1 MNRTFASCAAINSD
15 ANVHE
20 VIDRNFEQQRG
31 APTAAVRIG
40 IIGGG
45 QLSTMTARAA
55 HALGCRVTVLEKDPH
70 SPGALL
76 LPGVIIGDWADPAV
90 LAGMASQVD
99 VLTFENE
106 FVDAGALQILE
117 EAGHAVF
124 PTSACLAVTQ
134 DKLRQKEALV
144 GAGLAVPR
152 FCAVASPEDIV
163 GAGTQFGWPV
173 VLKTRRNGYDGK
185 GNATVSSA
193 MAANAAWNGL
203 GGDRNAL
210 YVEAYFPFS
219 RELAVIV
226 TRGRNGE
233 IATYPVVETFQ
244 RDHVCH
250 TVSAPAAIAPEL
262 AVRAANLARQAVA
275 AVGAIGTFGVEMF
288 LSTAGDIAINE
299 LAPRVHNSG
308 HYTIEACECS
318 QFENHVRAVVGWPLG
333 SPRMLAPA
341 AVMVNLLGTGTAP
354 GRPLGLEHALA
365 VRGARVHLYGK
376 TTSGSGRKMGH
387 VTALGDST
395 GDARTAAEEAAGRIS
410 FENR

>member
-1 MNRTFASCAAINSD
+1 M
-15 ANVHE
+15 HE
-20 VIDRNFEQQRG
+20 VIDRNITPQRD
-31 APTAAVRIG
+31 ASTAAVRIG

-45 QLSTMTARAA
+45 QLSTMTARAG
-55 HALGCRVTVLEKDPH
+55 HALGCRVTVLEKDPL
-70 SPGALL
+70 SPGAQL
-76 LPGVIIGDWADPAV
+76 LPGVIMGDWADPAV
-90 LAGMASQVD
+90 LADLASHVD

-106 FVDAGALQILE
+106 FVDAGALRILE

-134 DKLRQKEALV
+134 DKFRQKEAMV
-144 GAGLAVPR
+144 AAGLAVPR

-163 GAGTQFGWPV
+163 GAGAQFGWPV

-185 GNATVSSA
+185 GNATVSSGTE
-193 MAANAAWNGL
+193 ANAAWNRL
-203 GGDRNAL
+203 GGGRNAL

-262 AVRAANLARQAVA
+262 AARAAHLARQAVA

-288 LSTAGDIAINE
+288 LSTDGDIAINE

-318 QFENHVRAVVGWPLG
+318 QFENHLRAILGWPLG
-333 SPRMLAPA
+333 SPRLVVPA
-341 AVMVNLLGTGTAP
+341 AAMVNLLGTRDAAGHP
-354 GRPLGLEHALA
+354 RGLERALT
-365 VRGARVHLYGK
+365 VPGARVHLYGK
-376 TTSGSGRKMGH
+376 ARSGRGRKMGH
-387 VTALGDST
+387 VTALGAS
-395 GDARTAAEEAAGRIS
+395 AAEARATAEKAAHAIS
-410 FENR
+410 F